1 MTFELH
7 RLREQLSALKDVYKD
22 ALLNDSSYE
31 EKNKIEQQIEKLEM
45 LIADRKQ
52 LIDRTQGPN

>member
-1 MTFELH
+1 MPFELN

-22 ALLNDSSYE
+22 AILNGSSYE

-52 LIDRTQGPN
+52 LIERTQSPD

>member
-1 MTFELH
+1 MAFELH

-22 ALLNDSSYE
+22 AVLNGSSYE

-52 LIDRTQGPN
+52 LIERTQSHN

>member
-1 MTFELH
+1 MAFELH

-22 ALLNDSSYE
+22 AILNGSSYE

-45 LIADRKQ
+45 LIAGRKQ
-52 LIDRTQGPN
+52 LIDRTQSPN

>member
-1 MTFELH
+1 MPFELN

-22 ALLNDSSYE
+22 AILSGSSYE

-52 LIDRTQGPN
+52 LIERTQSPD

>member
-1 MTFELH
+1 MSFELH

-22 ALLNDSSYE
+22 AVLNGSSYE

-52 LIDRTQGPN
+52 LIERTQSHN